1 LKIAAIIQARM
12 GSTRLP
18 GKVIKKINNHTI
30 IEIILNRLSQSLKL
44 NEIIVATSDDPKN
57 DLLEKH
63 IQSLG
68 YPCER
73 GSENDVLSRFYDIAE
88 KYNIDIIVR
97 ITGDCPFI
105 DSSIVDQ
112 VISKFISEDS
122 HYVSNVNPPSYP
134 DGLDVEV
141 FDFNSLQD
149 ANNQSIDSYERE
161 HVTPFI
167 KKGLNC
173 KNSNLSYHDDLSHMR
188 WTLDEKE
195 DFEVIKNVFD
205 YFYPDIL
212 FPWSKILKLSKDQPK
227 IFFANQNLS
236 RNETEHMGKG
246 QKLYQHSKKIIPG
259 GNMLLSKRPEMF
271 LPDQWPAY
279 FSKSKGCEVWDL
291 DQKKYVDMSFM
302 GIGTNI
308 LGYGHPEVDEAV
320 LQTVKNG
327 NMSTL
332 NCPEEVHLIDKLIDM
347 HPWADMGR
355 LARTGGE
362 ANAVAIRIARAAAKT
377 DKVAVCGYHGWHD
390 WYLSANLGS
399 NKSLDGHLL
408 PGLEPNGVPRDLKDT
423 VFPFQY
429 NDFEGLEKLLLEE
442 DIGVVKME
450 VVRNAGPEDNFLQ
463 KIRKVCSEKNIIL
476 VFDECT
482 SGFRETFG
490 GLHKKYDVE
499 PDIAIFGKA
508 LGNGYAITAIIG
520 RAEVMEAAQTSF
532 ISSTFWTERIGP
544 TAALKTLEIME
555 KTESWNV
562 ISKTGK
568 KIRDRWAKLGTK
580 YNLEMSFF
588 GLDSLSGFT
597 FNSESSILYKT
608 FITQEMLK
616 KGYLAGTSIYSCIAH
631 TDQIINSYFEEL
643 ESIFLTIAECEDG
656 KDITK
661 LLDGPECH
669 SGFKRLN

>member
-1 LKIAAIIQARM
+1 M

-18 GKVIKKINNHTI
+18 GKVMKKINDHTV
-30 IEIILNRLSQSLKL
+30 IEIIINRLSQSSKL
-44 NEIIVATSDDPKN
+44 DEIIIATSDDPKN
-57 DLLEKH
+57 DKLERH
-63 IQSLG
+63 IQKLG

-73 GSENDVLSRFYDIAE
+73 GSENDVLSRFYCVAD
-88 KYNIDIIVR
+88 KYDVDIIVR

-105 DSSIVDQ
+105 DSSIVDHA
-112 VISKFISEDS
+112 ISKFISEES

-141 FDFNSLQD
+141 FDFNSLRD
-149 ANNQSIDSYERE
+149 ANNQSIDVFERE
-161 HVTPFI
+161 HVTPFMRKDKNFI
-167 KKGLNC
+167 
-173 KNSNLSYHDDLSHMR
+173 NSNLSYQDDLSHMR

-195 DFEVIKNVFD
+195 DFEVISSIFD
-205 YFYPDIL
+205 HFYPDIL
-212 FPWSKILKLSKDQPK
+212 FPWSKILELNKDQPE
-227 IFFANQNLS
+227 IFSVNEHLS
-236 RNETEHMGKG
+236 RNETELMGKG

-271 LPDQWPAY
+271 LPDHWPAY

-291 DQKKYVDMSFM
+291 DQNKYIDMSFM

-320 LQTVKNG
+320 LQTVHNG

-332 NCPEEVHLIDKLIDM
+332 NCPEEVDLIDKLIDM
-347 HPWADMGR
+347 HSWADMGR

-362 ANAVAIRIARAAAKT
+362 ANAVAIRIARAAAKR

-399 NKSLDGHLL
+399 NESLDGHLL
-408 PGLEPNGVPRDLKDT
+408 PGLNPNGVPRNLKDT
-423 VFPFQY
+423 VYPFQY
-429 NDFEGLEKLLLEE
+429 NDFDGLEKLISEE
-442 DIGVVKME
+442 NIGVVKME
-450 VVRNAGPEDNFLQ
+450 VVRNAGPEDNFLK

-499 PDIAIFGKA
+499 PDVAIFGKA

-520 RAEVMEAAQTSF
+520 RAEVMQAAQTSF

-544 TAALKTLEIME
+544 SAAIKTLDIME
-555 KTESWNV
+555 KTKSWDL
-562 ISKTGK
+562 ITKTGT
-568 KIRDRWAKLGTK
+568 KIRDRWELLGQK
-580 YNLEMSFF
+580 YSLDMDFF

-597 FNSESSILYKT
+597 FNSKNALSYKT
-608 FITQEMLK
+608 LITQEMLK
-616 KGYLAGTSIYSCIAH
+616 NGYLAGTSIYSCVAH
-631 TDQIINSYFEEL
+631 TDEIINSYFEEL
-643 ESIFLTIAECEDG
+643 EPIFITIAECENG

-661 LLDGPECH
+661 LLDGPVCH